1 MIKYLQFI
9 EFKFKDKIKNTAD
22 LIIKYVAFLVFANNA
37 SLNSKRIKIIVIEF
51 QLCEYAVLAA

>member
-1 MIKYLQFI
+1 MIKDLQFI

-22 LIIKYVAFLVFANNA
+22 LIINCVAFLVFANNT
-37 SLNSKRIKIIVIEF
+37 SLTSKRINIEF